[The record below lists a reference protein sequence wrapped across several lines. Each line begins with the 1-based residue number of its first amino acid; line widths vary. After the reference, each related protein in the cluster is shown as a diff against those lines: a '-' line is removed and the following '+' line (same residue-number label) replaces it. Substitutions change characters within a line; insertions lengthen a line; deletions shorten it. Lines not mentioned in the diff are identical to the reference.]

1 MSISIEEILK
11 MFYNMINS
19 IVEERFSMNQTNRV
33 EGISQKYDG
42 ALDYGIDMYDHL
54 PYQRDSDICNAST
67 LALYSGHIIK
77 YYLCNNQEEEYPINN
92 RDDEI
97 EEILQKIR
105 EKEAL
110 RNLSDGDG
118 EVLDVPTEDI
128 TEEQIQT
135 LLEDSDQDTAEEEPP
150 AAPTET
156 VNLDDIE
163 DW

>member
-1 MSISIEEILK
+1 
-11 MFYNMINS
+11 
-19 IVEERFSMNQTNRV
+19 MNQTNRV

-77 YYLCNNQEEEYPINN
+77 YYLCNNQEEEFRIDNH
-92 RDDEI
+92 DDQI
-97 EEILQKIR
+97 EQILQKAR
-105 EKEAL
+105 EEAAL
-110 RNLSDGDG
+110 RNLPEQED

-135 LLEDSDQDTAEEEPP
+135 LLEDSQEDMDDGEAA
-150 AAPTET
+150 AAPVET